1 MGLLSL
7 HPIGVDAV
15 KHFIKGNGD
24 LKKLNEIIEN
34 QIIKKI
40 DFNGKN
46 YYMMVDAPQVEMT
59 GRKRGR
65 CKETKTIQT
74 EKTTDQSAENKE
86 VVYGLGRGGKPRGGG
101 GLGNHHGG
109 GKGKG
114 QGFRNR

>member
-1 MGLLSL
+1 M
-7 HPIGVDAV
+7 P
-15 KHFIKGNGD
+15 N
-24 LKKLNEIIEN
+24 
-34 QIIKKI
+34 
-40 DFNGKN
+40 FNGTG
-46 YYMMVDAPQVEMT
+46 PQGEGAMT

-74 EKTTDQSAENKE
+74 EKITDQSAENKE

-114 QGFRNR
+114 QGRGQGFRNR